1 MRVNGYIEVNNL
13 KNIIKTHGHYYQL
26 EMRAGEER
34 WYLVIAPD
42 DTYVCMQGNENVFHV
57 NGDIYHIDGKGIF
70 ISHDSQGYIPDR
82 TVSSV
87 KELTVKE
94 YEYIDRMYSNMF
106 NELKRSEEQIRTYYQ
121 VAIKP

>member
-13 KNIIKTHGHYYQL
+13 KNIIKTGGHYYQL
-26 EMRAGEER
+26 EIRAGEER

-42 DTYVCMQGNENVFHV
+42 DTYVCVHGREKELHV
-57 NGDIYHIDGKGIF
+57 NGDVYRIDGNGIF
-70 ISHDSQGYIPDR
+70 IGYDSQCYIPDR

-87 KELTVKE
+87 KELTHKE
-94 YEYIDRMYSNMF
+94 YDYIDRTYSNMH
-106 NELKRSEEQIRTYYQ
+106 NELKRTEEQIRKYYR

>member
-42 DTYVCMQGNENVFHV
+42 DTYVCMEGKENVFHV
-57 NGDIYHIDGKGIF
+57 NGDIYRIDSRGIF
-70 ISHDSQGYIPDR
+70 ISHDSQGYIPDC

-94 YEYIDRMYSNMF
+94 YEYIDRMYSNMH
-106 NELKRSEEQIRTYYQ
+106 NELKRTEEQIRMDYQ
-121 VAIKP
+121 LSIKP